1 MPSLNTLW
9 SRENINALSDMTKK
23 LHAARTTLDTYNSF
37 DQSEAP
43 MYLKNFISYV
53 GLKTITSLIKKEI
66 KDAAILDTVLNT
78 ISEGVAEFS
87 IDGKDQAVKLIRKHV
102 DNDTN
107 GNDHHANILRF
118 TSSASGG
125 TTVELLGVIFH
136 ERDVGGYNLAI
147 SQFNSEHAGV
157 FLNGEKIAI
166 DTDQFG
172 DSPLLKQLGIFA
184 ERCEDDED
192 CPYFPDK
199 PTEEEYNA
207 ARALFSDT
215 LALRDALLSVPK
227 R

>member
-43 MYLKNFISYV
+43 IHLKNFISYV

-78 ISEGVAEFS
+78 ISEGIAEFA
-87 IDGKDQAVKLIRKHV
+87 DGKDQAVKLIRKRI

-107 GNDHHANILRF
+107 GNNHYANILRF
-118 TSSASGG
+118 TSTASGD
-125 TTVELLGVIFH
+125 TTVELLGVIFY
-136 ERDVGGYNLAI
+136 ERDVHGYNLEV
-147 SQFNSEHAGV
+147 SQFNCEHAGV
-157 FLNGEKIAI
+157 YLNGEKITI

-172 DSPLLKQLGIFA
+172 DSPLLTKLGAFS

-199 PTEEEYNA
+199 PTVEEYNA
-207 ARALFSDT
+207 ARLLFSDT
-215 LALRDALLSVPK
+215 QAIREALLSVPQ